1 MEYLLY
7 VVESVFILSRK
18 WLNESQKVCKNGRK
32 WKKKEGSLYLAFE
45 YCIKPEVW
53 VYAAD

>member
-1 MEYLLY
+1 MKAKKFLKMGE
-7 VVESVFILSRK
+7 
-18 WLNESQKVCKNGRK
+18 NE
-32 WKKKEGSLYLAFE
+32 KKKEGSLYLAFE